1 MTIIMN
7 LSFIRFLLTS
17 LSLSVC
23 SDYNIYCT
31 IKHHYKYLQWL
42 ETQFMVAEHLPE
54 FNPQYHKKKTQN
66 LHLGSPF
73 DLPLPT
79 MVPTNR

>member
-31 IKHHYKYLQWL
+31 IKHHYKHLQWL
-42 ETQFMVAEHLPE
+42 ETQFMVAEHLP
-54 FNPQYHKKKTQN
+54 NICKAMSSIPSTIKRKPKT
-66 LHLGSPF
+66 SI
-73 DLPLPT
+73 
-79 MVPTNR
+79 

>member
-17 LSLSVC
+17 LSLCVC

-42 ETQFMVAEHLPE
+42 ETQFMVAEHLP
-54 FNPQYHKKKTQN
+54 NIYKAMSSIPSTIKRKPKT
-66 LHLGSPF
+66 SI
-73 DLPLPT
+73 
-79 MVPTNR
+79 